1 MVGALVFSEGDAL
14 DFKLRS
20 EVACCLRDQ
29 IKKKIFFFFLTI
41 VKCIGIKFTI

>member
-29 IKKKIFFFFLTI
+29 IKKIIFFSFLLL
-41 VKCIGIKFTI
+41 